1 MCVIEDRECYL
12 TVHHKKKKTVHHIV
26 FVDILLSYISN
37 ECITFQNVSQ
47 MHTKI

>member
-12 TVHHKKKKTVHHIV
+12 TVHHIV
-26 FVDILLSYISN
+26 FVDILLNYISN